1 MSEVDLNL
9 LRVFDAV
16 LEERS
21 VTRASQ
27 RLGLTQ
33 SAISHALGRLR
44 HHFADPLFVRVSSG
58 MTPTARALEIG
69 PRIHAALTEL
79 RTALQPSQ
87 FDPAATDRRFVVAT
101 GAYGCAILAPPV
113 AAALAVRAPKAEL
126 LIRPPEPD
134 IVEQLDGR
142 RTDFALS
149 AETAA
154 PERVLVTPLFA
165 EDLVWTVRP
174 DHPLGP
180 RATVED
186 LAAVPHVVI
195 SKRGPPTEARSTVA
209 EAAWE
214 SLRPF
219 QEALA
224 ERGLTQKIGVTVP
237 DIYSAIAVTTRSDM
251 ATLAPRRL
259 GQMAESLGALR
270 LIEPPH
276 ETPALR
282 ISLMMLRERLSEP
295 ALAWMHD
302 LLVEVGIAV

>member
-44 HHFADPLFVRVSSG
+44 HHFDDPLFVRVSSG

-69 PRIHAALTEL
+69 PRVHTALTEL
-79 RTALQPSQ
+79 RTALQPSR
-87 FDPAATDRRFVVAT
+87 FDPAASDRRFVVAT

-113 AAALAVRAPKAEL
+113 AAALAARAPRAEL
-126 LIRPPEPD
+126 LIRPPESD

-142 RTDFALS
+142 RADFALR
-149 AETAA
+149 AETAV
-154 PERVLVTPLFA
+154 PDRVCVTRLFS
-165 EDLVWTVRP
+165 EDLVWAVRP
-174 DHPLGP
+174 GHPLGLKV
-180 RATVED
+180 TVED
-186 LAAVPHVVI
+186 LAAIPHVVI
-195 SKRGPPTEARSTVA
+195 STRGPPAEARSTVA
-209 EAAWE
+209 DAAWE

-224 ERGLTQKIGVTVP
+224 ERGLVQRIGVRVP
-237 DIYSAIAVTTRSDM
+237 DIYSAIAVATRSDM

-259 GQMAESLGALR
+259 ARMAESLGALR

-282 ISLMMLRERLSEP
+282 IGLMVLRERLSEP

-302 LLVEVGIAV
+302 LLAEVGAAV

>member
-9 LRVFDAV
+9 LRVFDAI
-16 LEERS
+16 LEEGS

-44 HHFADPLFVRVSSG
+44 HHFDDPLFVRTSSG

-69 PRIHAALTEL
+69 PRVHTALTEL

-87 FDPAATDRRFVVAT
+87 FDPAASDRRFVVAT
-101 GAYGCAILAPPV
+101 GAYGCAILAPPI
-113 AAALAVRAPKAEL
+113 AAALALRAPRAEL
-126 LIRPPEPD
+126 LIRPPEAD
-134 IVEQLDGR
+134 VVEQLDGR
-142 RTDFALS
+142 RTDFALRVD
-149 AETAA
+149 AGA
-154 PERVLVTPLFA
+154 PERVAATVLFS
-165 EDLVWTVRP
+165 EDLVWAVRP
-174 DHPLGP
+174 DHPLGNKP
-180 RATVED
+180 TVEE
-186 LAAVPHVVI
+186 LAAIPHVVI
-195 SKRGPPTEARSTVA
+195 ATRNPPSEARSMVA
-209 EAAWE
+209 DATWE

-219 QEALA
+219 QDALA
-224 ERGLTQKIGVTVP
+224 QRGLSQRIGVTVP
-237 DIYSAIAVTTRSDM
+237 DIYSAIAVTARSDM

-282 ISLMMLRERLSEP
+282 ISLMVLRERLSEP
-295 ALAWMHD
+295 ALAWMHE
-302 LLVEVGIAV
+302 LLVEVGTAV

>member
-9 LRVFDAV
+9 LRVFDAL

-33 SAISHALGRLR
+33 SAVSHALGRLR
-44 HHFADPLFVRVSSG
+44 HHFGDPLFVRVSTG
-58 MTPTARALEIG
+58 MAPTARALEVG
-69 PRIHAALTEL
+69 PRVHSALTQL
-79 RTALQPSQ
+79 RAALQPSR
-87 FDPAATDRRFVVAT
+87 FDPAATDRRFVIAS

-113 AAALAVRAPKAEL
+113 AAALALRAPRAEL

-142 RTDFALS
+142 RTDFAFRVD
-149 AETAA
+149 TGA
-154 PERVLVTPLFA
+154 PERVAVTPLVT
-165 EDLVWTVRP
+165 EDLVWAVRP
-174 DHPLGP
+174 DHPLRGK
-180 RATVED
+180 VSLED
-186 LAAVPHVVI
+186 LAAIPHVVI
-195 SKRGPPTEARSTVA
+195 SARGPAEARSTVA
-209 EAAWE
+209 DAAWE

-219 QEALA
+219 QDALA
-224 ERGLTQKIGVTVP
+224 QRGLSQRIGVTVP
-237 DIYSAIAVTTRSDM
+237 DIYSAIAVTARSDM

-259 GQMAESLGALR
+259 GQMAEGLGALR

-276 ETPALR
+276 ETPDLR
-282 ISLMMLRERLSEP
+282 ISLMVLRERLSEP

-302 LLVEVGIAV
+302 LIVEVGTAL